1 MQLVSVIIP
10 CYNEEARISNLLAA
24 IHAQT
29 YAREQIEVIIADG
42 CSSDQTR
49 ARIDAFS
56 KSYPDLQIRVVENPR
71 RNIPASL
78 NLAIRASL
86 GDIIVRI
93 DAHSEPY
100 PDYIERC
107 VAALTSD
114 LAENVGGIW
123 EIQAGAQ
130 TWMAQSIARAASL
143 PIAVGDAMYRYA
155 SKPAYVETVPFGAFK
170 RELLALIGFYDE
182 TLLTNEDYE
191 FNNRILKSGGRVW
204 LDPEIRSKYYAR
216 ASLAE
221 LARQYWRYGY
231 WKWKMLRRYPKTLRW
246 RQALPPIFILSL
258 ILTTSLAI
266 LLRSLWVIPVAEIA
280 IYLLI
285 LLAASVKISHREGK
299 SFFLIGIPLSIATM
313 HFSWGMGLLW
323 SIISGNPTGNKQV
336 K

>member
-285 LLAASVKISHREGK
+285 LLAASLKISHREGK